1 MWYLKMMLCMETK
14 LIIVAIFDTV
24 RVWLYSRIL
33 LIIHFFLNPTTLLT
47 RSQEFSTN
55 DPDSI
60 KPDELNAE
68 SGYSVFDKFMRNADS
83 C

>member
-1 MWYLKMMLCMETK
+1 MMVCMETK

-33 LIIHFFLNPTTLLT
+33 LIIHFFLNPTPLLT

-55 DPDSI
+55 DHGSI

-68 SGYSVFDKFMRNADS
+68 SGYSVFDKFLRNADS